1 MPQGLLESGLL
12 HTCSPLDFLPPPT
25 PLAVHYLSH
34 TTRTWPLP
42 PLVASQLKG
51 YALFNFISCLV
62 LDEAFGV
69 MDWEERRKAEAAA
82 KEAAEGGQQRGWL
95 GWVGLGGA
103 GGTATARSAN
113 CMYWATAVLHTG
125 MHIHPVRLHL

>member
-1 MPQGLLESGLL
+1 M
-12 HTCSPLDFLPPPT
+12 H
-25 PLAVHYLSH
+25 HLSH

-42 PLVASQLKG
+42 PPLASQLKG

-82 KEAAEGGQQRGWL
+82 KEAAEGGKTRG
-95 GWVGLGGA
+95 VGGLSA
-103 GGTATARSAN
+103 AAGTASAATCLVN
-113 CMYWATAVLHTG
+113 CMCWMDAALHAG
-125 MHIHPVRLHL
+125 MHTPCSCPSEQEQA

>member
-42 PLVASQLKG
+42 PPVASQLKR
-51 YALFNFISCLV
+51 YALFNFVSYLV

-82 KEAAEGGQQRGWL
+82 KEAAEGGKTR
-95 GWVGLGGA
+95 GLGGLSA
-103 GGTATARSAN
+103 AAGTASAAA
-113 CMYWATAVLHTG
+113 C
-125 MHIHPVRLHL
+125 